1 MTLSQCLYVL
11 SSFSSSLSDTVK
23 NPRSKHV
30 TQANATIPCF
40 ERSKERIKKMFDK
53 IELSVSSY
61 DTAWVAM
68 VPSPDSPQ
76 DPCFPECM
84 NWLMDNQ
91 LHDGSWGLSDRPSWL
106 VKDALSC
113 TLATVLAL
121 KRWDP
126 IESNFAS
133 IIDEKQHTPIGFD
146 IIFPGMIEYAKD
158 LNLNL
163 PLRSNDVD
171 TMLQRRQSELRR
183 SYLDGKKEYLAYV
196 SEGMGKLQNWE
207 EIMKYQRKNG
217 SLFNSPST
225 TAAALTHLQN
235 AGCLHYLRSL
245 LEKFGDSVPA
255 VYPLDTNIHLNLV
268 EILQSLGIDGHFRK
282 EIRTQ
287 KSIGRN
293 IPAMLNITSVLSYD
307 ILRSTLF
314 APELSDARISWAK
327 NGVLT
332 TVVDDFFDVGGSE
345 EELLNLVQLVEK
357 WDVKERVKC
366 CSGEVEI
373 IFSALH
379 STICEMGDKA
389 FSRQGRNVTSHFVE
403 IWLDLLKSMLR
414 EAEWTRTKAVPTVD
428 EYMTN
433 AYVSLGLG
441 PIVLLTVY
449 LVGPK
454 LSEEVVRNPELH
466 RLYKLISTFGRLLN
480 DMQGFKRESEEGKL
494 NAVSLHMIHSNIT
507 EEEAAAKI
515 TDDGRLCIL
524 FLSTNTVGTL
534 MSFQYFLNNTM
545 TLSHCLHD
553 LSSFSSSLSDTV
565 KNPRS
570 KHVTQANATIL
581 CLERSKERIKK
592 MFDKIELSVSSYDTA
607 WVAMVPSPDSPQDPC
622 FPECMSWLMENQLH
636 DGSWGLPDRPSWLV
650 KDALSCTLA
659 SVLALKRWGIGEENM
674 NKVVTGIKFIE
685 SKLSSAVDEKQH
697 TPIGFDIIFPGMIE
711 YAKDLNLNL
720 SLRSNDIDT
729 MLQLR
734 QSELRRCYLEGRIEY
749 LAYVSEGIGKL
760 QDWEMVMKYQRKNGS
775 LFNSP
780 STTAAALTHHLQNAG
795 CLHYL
800 RALSDKFGNADPT
813 VYPSEIYDRLTMVD
827 IVESLGIDRHFRK
840 DIIRVLD
847 ETYRTVNNNVK
858 GKHRCWLQGEEEIFL
873 DTTTCAMAFRM
884 LRAHGYDVSAD
895 PSTQLAEENQF
906 FKSSLK
912 GNLKDIGAV
921 LELYKAS
928 QMMIYPEEL
937 VLEKQKL

>member
-1 MTLSQCLYVL
+1 MPILMWMQG
-11 SSFSSSLSDTVK
+11 
-23 NPRSKHV
+23 
-30 TQANATIPCF
+30 F
-40 ERSKERIKKMFDK
+40 ESSKERIKRLFDK

-68 VPSPDSPQ
+68 VPSPDSLL
-76 DPCFPECM
+76 DPCFPECI

-121 KRWDP
+121 KRWSVGEEQMNKGIQF
-126 IESNFAS
+126 IESNITS
-133 IIDEKQHTPIGFD
+133 IIDKKQHTPIGFD

-255 VYPLDTNIHLNLV
+255 VYPLDTNIHLNMV

-282 EIRTQ
+282 EIRRVLEETYRCWLRGEEEIFLDTTTCAMAFRMLCVHGYDVSTDLLTQ
-287 KSIGRN
+287 FAEEKQYFNSSLEGNLKDIGAVLELYKASQIMIYSEELVLEKQKLWTSQFLKQEVSKGSFHLDRVEDALKFPYNATLERLEHRRNMKHYVDDFNICQSIHREELKHLERW
-293 IPAMLNITSVLSYD
+293 IVDKRLDTLKFARQKLAYCYFSVAA
-307 ILRSTLF
+307 TLF

-357 WDVKERVKC
+357 WDVKEGIKC

-379 STICEMGDKA
+379 STICEMGY
-389 FSRQGRNVTSHFVE
+389 SRQGRNVTSHIVE

-433 AYVSLGLG
+433 AYVSFALG
-441 PIVLLTVY
+441 PIVLPTVY

-454 LSEEVVRNPELH
+454 LLEEVVRNPELH
-466 RLYKLISTFGRLLN
+466 RLYKLMSTFGRLLN
-480 DMQGFKRESEEGKL
+480 DMQSFKRESEEGKL

-507 EEEAAAKI
+507 EEEVAAKMKVHI
-515 TDDGRLCIL
+515 DSKRRELLRLVLQENGSIVPRACKDLFWKMSKVLHLFYIKDDGFTSNEMI
-524 FLSTNTVGTL
+524 NA
-534 MSFQYFLNNTM
+534 
-545 TLSHCLHD
+545 
-553 LSSFSSSLSDTV
+553 V
-565 KNPRS
+565 KEVIHQPIS
-570 KHVTQANATIL
+570 
-581 CLERSKERIKK
+581 
-592 MFDKIELSVSSYDTA
+592 
-607 WVAMVPSPDSPQDPC
+607 
-622 FPECMSWLMENQLH
+622 
-636 DGSWGLPDRPSWLV
+636 
-650 KDALSCTLA
+650 
-659 SVLALKRWGIGEENM
+659 
-674 NKVVTGIKFIE
+674 
-685 SKLSSAVDEKQH
+685 VDE
-697 TPIGFDIIFPGMIE
+697 
-711 YAKDLNLNL
+711 LLL
-720 SLRSNDIDT
+720 
-729 MLQLR
+729 
-734 QSELRRCYLEGRIEY
+734 
-749 LAYVSEGIGKL
+749 
-760 QDWEMVMKYQRKNGS
+760 
-775 LFNSP
+775 
-780 STTAAALTHHLQNAG
+780 
-795 CLHYL
+795 
-800 RALSDKFGNADPT
+800 
-813 VYPSEIYDRLTMVD
+813 
-827 IVESLGIDRHFRK
+827 
-840 DIIRVLD
+840 
-847 ETYRTVNNNVK
+847 
-858 GKHRCWLQGEEEIFL
+858 
-873 DTTTCAMAFRM
+873 
-884 LRAHGYDVSAD
+884 
-895 PSTQLAEENQF
+895 
-906 FKSSLK
+906 
-912 GNLKDIGAV
+912 
-921 LELYKAS
+921 
-928 QMMIYPEEL
+928 
-937 VLEKQKL
+937 